1 MTYTVAVQGREA
13 SFTDWQ
19 EARDH
24 LEDEVNCTHES
35 EGTDRDDF
43 LAALDQI
50 DATEEGDGVSF
61 MLGGIL
67 HVLKVED

>member
-13 SFTDWQ
+13 TFTDWQ

-24 LEDEVNCTHES
+24 LEDEINATHDAED
-35 EGTDRDDF
+35 TTRDDF
-43 LAALDQI
+43 LAALDQL
-50 DATEEGDGVSF
+50 DATKEGDGVSF